1 MDQNPYAPPTAGLG
15 EVKPPPEPVVLAE
28 RPLTEAEVAADALR
42 RAHLTHEA
50 RLRAIGTLMLVG
62 GLNLLLGPMI
72 GVIGVFALLGSL
84 VAPVVDVEA
93 LQGAGLIGGAGLLL
107 TGFGALSLRGGMG
120 LRRLDPRHR
129 TLYTAL
135 VSLWLL
141 SFSFLAL
148 VGLWALVL
156 IHSPEGK
163 IVLSPEYAEARR
175 LTPHIRLRTSLVTWI
190 ALALLLLGV
199 PLTWFIAVMR

>member
-1 MDQNPYAPPTAGLG
+1 
-15 EVKPPPEPVVLAE
+15 
-28 RPLTEAEVAADALR
+28 
-42 RAHLTHEA
+42 
-50 RLRAIGTLMLVG
+50 
-62 GLNLLLGPMI
+62 
-72 GVIGVFALLGSL
+72 
-84 VAPVVDVEA
+84 
-93 LQGAGLIGGAGLLL
+93 
-107 TGFGALSLRGGMG
+107 MG
-120 LRRLDPRHR
+120 LRRLDPKHR

-175 LTPHIRLRTSLVTWI
+175 LTPHIRLQTSLVTWL

>member
-1 MDQNPYAPPTAGLG
+1 
-15 EVKPPPEPVVLAE
+15 
-28 RPLTEAEVAADALR
+28 
-42 RAHLTHEA
+42 
-50 RLRAIGTLMLVG
+50 MLVG

-72 GVIGVFALLGSL
+72 VMIGVFGVIGYL
-84 VAPVVDVEA
+84 VAPSADEEA
-93 LQGAGLIGGAGLLL
+93 LQGAGLISGAGLLI
-107 TGFGALSLRGGMG
+107 TGFGALSIRGGMG
-120 LRRLDPRHR
+120 LRRLDPKHR
-129 TLYTAL
+129 ALYTAL

-175 LTPHIRLRTSLVTWI
+175 LTPHIRLRTSVVTWL
-190 ALALLLLGV
+190 ALALVLLGV

>member
-1 MDQNPYAPPTAGLG
+1 MDQNPYAPPTADLA
-15 EVKPPPEPVVLAE
+15 EVKPPPAPEKAGE
-28 RPLTEAEVAADALR
+28 RVLTEAEAAAEALR
-42 RAHLTHEA
+42 RAHQAHEA
-50 RLRAIGTLMLVG
+50 RLRSIGTLMLVG

-72 GVIGVFALLGSL
+72 GMIGVFGVIGSL
-84 VAPVVDVEA
+84 AAPVIDVEA
-93 LQGAGLIGGAGLLL
+93 LQGAGLIGGAGLFI
-107 TGFGALSLRGGMG
+107 TGFGALSVRGGMG
-120 LRRLDPRHR
+120 LRRLDPKHR
-129 TLYTAL
+129 ALYTAL

-156 IHSPEGK
+156 IHSAEGK

-175 LTPHIRLRTSLVTWI
+175 LTPHIRVQTSLVTWL

>member
-1 MDQNPYAPPTAGLG
+1 MDRNPYAPPAADRG
-15 EVKPPPEPVVLAE
+15 EVKPPPEPEMEGGMTL
-28 RPLTEAEVAADALR
+28 ADALR
-42 RAHLTHEA
+42 RRHLTHEA
-50 RLRAIGTLMLVG
+50 RLRSIGTLMLVG

-72 GVIGVFALLGSL
+72 VMIGVFGVIGYL
-84 VAPVVDVEA
+84 VAPSADEEA
-93 LQGAGLIGGAGLLL
+93 LQGAGLISGAGLLI
-107 TGFGALSLRGGMG
+107 TGFGALSIRGGMG
-120 LRRLDPRHR
+120 LRRLDPKHR
-129 TLYTAL
+129 ALYTAL

-175 LTPHIRLRTSLVTWI
+175 LTPHIRLRTSVVTWL
-190 ALALLLLGV
+190 ALALVLLGV